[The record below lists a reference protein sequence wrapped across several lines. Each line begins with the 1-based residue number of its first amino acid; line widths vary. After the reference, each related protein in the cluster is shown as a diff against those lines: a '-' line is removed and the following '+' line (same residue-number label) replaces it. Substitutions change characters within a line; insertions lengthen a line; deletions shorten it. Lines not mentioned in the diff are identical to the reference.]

1 MAEKRYVE
9 VNNLEVGNYVTI
21 WDVDGEY
28 GRQTVMAVDDLQYL
42 PTVDAVEVVRCR
54 ECKHNAQPP
63 DRGFS
68 QCELDAI
75 IREPE
80 FWCRSGERREDGT

>member
-1 MAEKRYVE
+1 MNDLIRRSDA
-9 VNNLEVGNYVTI
+9 VNALRKAFTNIPHLVRAKTAIEAVP
-21 WDVDGEY
+21 
-28 GRQTVMAVDDLQYL
+28 AVD
-42 PTVDAVEVVRCR
+42 TVEVVRCR

-80 FWCRSGERREDGT
+80 FWCRSGDRREDGDNDADH

>member
-1 MAEKRYVE
+1 MSDLIRREDAYESLL
-9 VNNLEVGNYVTI
+9 NGM
-21 WDVDGEY
+21 
-28 GRQTVMAVDDLQYL
+28 VMTGFQSRALDCISEFCV

-63 DRGFS
+63 DKGFA
-68 QCELDAI
+68 QCELDAL

-80 FWCRSGERREDGT
+80 FWCRAGERREDGDGDVNP

>member
-28 GRQTVMAVDDLQYL
+28 GRQTVMAVDDLAFQIL
-42 PTVDAVEVVRCR
+42 SEDAMSGGSWDWT
-54 ECKHNAQPP
+54 A
-63 DRGFS
+63 
-68 QCELDAI
+68 
-75 IREPE
+75 EPM
-80 FWCRSGERREDGT
+80 GKDGDGDG